1 MEHIKDIQI
10 SVAHKCIRCGRC
22 IAVCPSDVFG
32 KDNETGLIE
41 VKQKQRC
48 ISCGQ
53 CVAICPTSSIH
64 HSYFQQKDIHP
75 YKIEDCPNSEQFLLL
90 CKKRRSNRAFSSNPI
105 PLDVLKK
112 IIEAG
117 YYAPTA
123 HNSQNVKFTLITS
136 QTVLQQLVDFTIKK
150 YKEIVE
156 RLTHPAIMRF
166 IRLLKSNYI
175 SYIPM
180 MQRVIQEYEN
190 GNDLILRNATAV
202 ILIHADENDYFSSTN
217 ANLAYQNAS
226 LMAETLHISQF
237 YMGFLCSAINLDKR
251 RKFTKKLGI
260 QDKIYAAMALGIP
273 KFEFSHYINKKNC
286 EFDAL

>member
-10 SVAHKCIRCGRC
+10 SVAHKCIRC

-123 HNSQNVKFTLITS
+123 RYGKP
-136 QTVLQQLVDFTIKK
+136 
-150 YKEIVE
+150 VE
-156 RLTHPAIMRF
+156 FMH
-166 IRLLKSNYI
+166 
-175 SYIPM
+175 
-180 MQRVIQEYEN
+180 
-190 GNDLILRNATAV
+190 LR
-202 ILIHADENDYFSSTN
+202 
-217 ANLAYQNAS
+217 
-226 LMAETLHISQF
+226 
-237 YMGFLCSAINLDKR
+237 
-251 RKFTKKLGI
+251 
-260 QDKIYAAMALGIP
+260 
-273 KFEFSHYINKKNC
+273 
-286 EFDAL
+286 

>member
-1 MEHIKDIQI
+1 
-10 SVAHKCIRCGRC
+10 
-22 IAVCPSDVFG
+22 
-32 KDNETGLIE
+32 
-41 VKQKQRC
+41 
-48 ISCGQ
+48 
-53 CVAICPTSSIH
+53 
-64 HSYFQQKDIHP
+64 
-75 YKIEDCPNSEQFLLL
+75 
-90 CKKRRSNRAFSSNPI
+90 
-105 PLDVLKK
+105 
-112 IIEAG
+112 
-117 YYAPTA
+117 
-123 HNSQNVKFTLITS
+123 
-136 QTVLQQLVDFTIKK
+136 
-150 YKEIVE
+150 
-156 RLTHPAIMRF
+156 
-166 IRLLKSNYI
+166 
-175 SYIPM
+175 M